1 MTVFSIPNLS
11 INIQRK
17 ELIMN
22 IKKLR
27 FKKTAVLFLVSA
39 ALLLGSS
46 LVYAADD
53 CRIIRIQKDKGA
65 GGTRIQIVPEKV
77 TVPVGTCTVWI
88 NRVMDR
94 EVRVGFKENAKQCK
108 LSTDAASGFKEL
120 DLNVG
125 ESCYYS
131 ERMPRGKTASMVWTQ
146 PGIFKYQLEASSA
159 KASEGFVGKIVAEGV
174 IEVK

>member
-1 MTVFSIPNLS
+1 MD
-11 INIQRK
+11 
-17 ELIMN
+17 

-27 FKKTAVLFLVSA
+27 FKTTAVLFLVSA
-39 ALLLGSS
+39 ALLLSSS

-53 CRIIRIQKDKGA
+53 CRIIRIQQDKGA
-65 GGTRIQIVPEKV
+65 GGTRIQIVPEKL
-77 TVPVGTCTVWI
+77 TVPVGACTVWI

-108 LSTDAASGFKEL
+108 LSTDAASGFEKL
-120 DLNVG
+120 DLDVG

-131 ERMPRGKTASMVWTQ
+131 ERMPRGKTASVVWTQ
-146 PGIFKYQLEASSA
+146 PGKFKYQLEAA
-159 KASEGFVGKIVAEGV
+159 RRGTTEGFAGEIVAEGV